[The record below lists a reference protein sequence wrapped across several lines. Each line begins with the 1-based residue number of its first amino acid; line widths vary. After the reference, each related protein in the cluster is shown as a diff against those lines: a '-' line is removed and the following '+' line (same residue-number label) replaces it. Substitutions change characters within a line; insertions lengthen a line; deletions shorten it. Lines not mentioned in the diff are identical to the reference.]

1 MKICIDPGHGMSNRK
16 LGTYDPGATHTENGT
31 TYEEATIA
39 LRYGLTLKDIL
50 RARGIETFMTR
61 DDADDNAP
69 VGMRARNARA
79 VGCDAFI
86 SFHLNDAEADQANG
100 LEILYGNANS
110 AELAQDLLSVLLRTT
125 RFKNRGTVL
134 RPDLAVLKFRG
145 PAALIELGFIAN
157 DGDREK
163 VLDPAMRQLICRDV
177 ADVVTQHLL

>member
-86 SFHLNDAEADQANG
+86 SFHLNDAEADQAA
-100 LEILYGNANS
+100 LTEALLQTFKSTLSIYKCPRTIRFVT
-110 AELAQDLLSVLLRTT
+110 ELPQTAAVST
-125 RFKNRGTVL
+125 GTC
-134 RPDLAVLKFRG
+134 AVR
-145 PAALIELGFIAN
+145 A
-157 DGDREK
+157 
-163 VLDPAMRQLICRDV
+163 
-177 ADVVTQHLL
+177 